1 MRYLVE
7 MKLSGSVRSTD
18 PEHGI
23 LFIERYILPTLEMC
37 RTWQVV
43 GKLVAGGPV
52 VASIQLVLVLDVE
65 SVQEAESLV
74 EGLPVWP
81 LMETHVIP
89 LTTFEGRIQAVQSKL
104 TELKSWVQTTQT

>member
-7 MKLSGSVRSTD
+7 MKLSSSVRSTD
-18 PEHGI
+18 PKHGI
-23 LFIERYILPTLEMC
+23 LFIERYIVPTLEMC
-37 RTWQVV
+37 RKWQAD
-43 GKLVAGGPV
+43 GKLVTGGPV
-52 VASIQLVLVLDVE
+52 VASIQLVLDVE

-104 TELKSWVQTTQT
+104 TELKSWVQTAQT

>member
-7 MKLSGSVRSTD
+7 MKLSSSVRSTD
-18 PEHGI
+18 PKHGI
-23 LFIERYILPTLEMC
+23 QFIERYILPTLEMC
-37 RTWQVV
+37 RKWRDE

-52 VASIQLVLVLDVE
+52 VASIHLVLVLDVE

-81 LMETHVIP
+81 LMETDQR
-89 LTTFEGRIQAVQSKL
+89 TYGRCCTRRPRQRQH
-104 TELKSWVQTTQT
+104 